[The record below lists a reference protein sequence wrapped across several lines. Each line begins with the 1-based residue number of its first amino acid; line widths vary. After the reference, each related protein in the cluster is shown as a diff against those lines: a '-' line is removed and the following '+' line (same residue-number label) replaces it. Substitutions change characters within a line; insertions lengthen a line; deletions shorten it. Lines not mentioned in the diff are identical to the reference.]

1 MSHGQPSRARRPVLG
16 PRRGGPGRGPPEP
29 RGHPREQLVPKMIV
43 DEVLSDTYFLAVD
56 EWLLPKA
63 TYTLFHFLDE

>member
-1 MSHGQPSRARRPVLG
+1 
-16 PRRGGPGRGPPEP
+16 
-29 RGHPREQLVPKMIV
+29 MIV